1 MKIVLIGPQFSGKGT
16 LARMMERELGLVQIS
31 TGDLFRENIKNGT
44 ALGKEAETY
53 MNKGV
58 LVPLPLTLSILKEK
72 LKGEECKN
80 GFVLDGFPRNLDQAN
95 ALEDIVKIDTVILL
109 DAPRDVIMRRCLG
122 RRTCSKCGE
131 IYNTSTYD
139 KPTCKKCGSPLF
151 QRDDDN
157 LDSIK
162 VRLEVYEKETTPLI
176 NFYADRLFVVDGSKT
191 PEETFE
197 SVKNFLMEKNK

>member
-197 SVKNFLMEKNK
+197 SVKNFLMEKTK